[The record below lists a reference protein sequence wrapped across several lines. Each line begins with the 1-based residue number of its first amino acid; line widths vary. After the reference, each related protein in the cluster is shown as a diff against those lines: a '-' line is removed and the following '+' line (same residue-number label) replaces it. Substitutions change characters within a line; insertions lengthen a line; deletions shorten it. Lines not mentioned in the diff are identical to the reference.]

1 MDMKQ
6 IYGTLQQFFA
16 EGRMAEAEDYLIE
29 RMKQAQQI
37 ADYNSLIML
46 LNEMIG
52 LCRESGQ
59 KEKSL
64 AYGSQVIELMQQ
76 LDMQDS
82 EAYATTLLNVATA
95 CRAAGKHVEAYRFYM
110 EVFPLYEKWLA
121 PGDWHFASLYNN
133 MSLLFQETEEYE
145 RAAECQGKALAVL
158 DALPGRAF
166 EGAVTHANLATTLC
180 KIAEQE
186 GSEDIAVQAAKEAM
200 LAIRSF
206 EGLGVNDVH
215 SAAALAAYGDALML
229 LKQYEEACAFYADAM
244 ERIGRLVGR
253 GESYE
258 RVAEKAERAKMLAAV
273 QPDGKNAHPIG
284 ATAQEKGEEQRNG
297 LALSRAYFE
306 QVGKPMLTREFLEYF
321 DRMAIGLCGEGSEC
335 LGFDDAISTDHDFGP
350 GFAIWLS
357 DEDYTQIGA
366 QLQAAYDALPREWN
380 GVRRTESAQGAG
392 RVGVSTYARYF
403 DRILGIDHLPETEAE
418 WLYVNEYALRAAVSG
433 EIFHD
438 PEGTFSAML
447 AKLKDHYPEA
457 LCGRRKMQEFALFEQ
472 CGPYNYP
479 RMAGRGDMAAAN
491 LLLAQALEHA
501 AKVLYLSRKI
511 YAPHT
516 KWLLKGLYELPGC
529 GQAAELIRETA
540 ENMSAGQE
548 TVLANMQRLK
558 KLTQI
563 LGEEMKEQLVDE
575 IVKMEWEAF
584 DHVKNEGGRAGC
596 QDDWMTFEIM
606 RKSQYLT
613 WTTEM
618 LMQYREDFAASTAKG
633 WNPITEKYARMMEST
648 APEEYEKLRE
658 NLPVIPEEKKE
669 IMEGIIAIQVA
680 WMEAFTKEY
689 PKVAGN
695 ARSIHTHEDTPY
707 STSYETYLRG
717 ELGTY
722 SDTMLLLYGAFVAG
736 LAKEGKNL
744 AYLTMEHT
752 VHMYGYADIGTAE
765 QKMW

>member
-6 IYGTLQQFFA
+6 IYIKLQQFFA
-16 EGRMAEAEDYLIE
+16 EGKTAEAEDFLIE
-29 RMKQAQQI
+29 MMQQAQQI
-37 ADYNSLIML
+37 GDYNSLIIL

-59 KEKSL
+59 KDKSL
-64 AYGSQVIELMQQ
+64 AYGGQVLQLMQQ
-76 LDMQDS
+76 LGMQDS

-95 CRAAGKHVEAYRFYM
+95 CRAAGKHVEAYQFYM
-110 EVFPLYEKWLA
+110 EVFPLYEKWLE

-133 MSLLFQETEEYE
+133 MSLLFQETGEYE
-145 RAAECQGKALAVL
+145 RAAECQGKALSVL
-158 DALPGRAF
+158 DAIPGRAF

-180 KIAEQE
+180 QISEQE
-186 GSEDIAVQAAKEAM
+186 GSGDIAGQAAEEAM
-200 LAIRSF
+200 LAIRTF
-206 EGLGVNDVH
+206 EKLGVTDVH
-215 SAAALAAYGDALML
+215 SAAALAAYADAMML
-229 LKQYEEACAFYADAM
+229 LEEYKTAVRYYTEAM
-244 ERIGRLVGR
+244 ERIERLVGR
-253 GESYE
+253 TESYE
-258 RVAEKAERAKMLAAV
+258 RVAEKAERAKEYSRMSGLELA
-273 QPDGKNAHPIG
+273 
-284 ATAQEKGEEQRNG
+284 R
-297 LALSRAYFE
+297 LYFE
-306 QVGKPMLTREFLEYF
+306 QIGKPMLTEKFPEYF
-321 DRMAIGLCGEGSEC
+321 DRMAIGLCGEGSDC
-335 LGFDDAISTDHDFGP
+335 LGFDDAVSADHDFGP

-357 DEDYTQIGA
+357 EEDYVQIGER
-366 QLQAAYDALPREWN
+366 LQEAYDALPKEWN
-380 GVRRTESAQGAG
+380 GYRRLESAQGAG
-392 RVGVSTYARYF
+392 RTGVSTYARYF
-403 DRILGIDHLPETEAE
+403 ERILGLNHLPETEAE
-418 WLYVNEYALRAAVSG
+418 WIYVEEYALRAAVSG
-433 EIFHD
+433 EVFHD
-438 PEGTFSAML
+438 PKGIFSGMIK
-447 AKLKDHYPEA
+447 KLKEHYPEK
-457 LCGRRKMQEFALFEQ
+457 LCKQKKMQEYALFEQ
-472 CGPYNYP
+472 CGVYNYP
-479 RMAGRGDMAAAN
+479 RMTGRGDMAAAN

-516 KWLLKGLYELPGC
+516 KWIFRGLDELPGC
-529 GQAAELIRETA
+529 EQAAALIREIA

-548 TVLANMQRLK
+548 TVLANRERLK

-563 LGEEMKEQLVDE
+563 LGEGMKEQLVDE

-584 DHVKNEGGRAGC
+584 DHVKNEGGRASC
-596 QDDWMTFEIM
+596 QDNWLTFEIM

-618 LMQYREDFAASTAKG
+618 LMQYRDDFAANTAKG

-658 NLPVIPEEKKE
+658 TLPEISEEKTE

-680 WMEAFTKEY
+680 WMEAFAAKY

-695 ARSIHTHEDTPY
+695 ARSIHTYEDTPY
-707 STSYETYLRG
+707 NTSYETYLRG
-717 ELGTY
+717 EMGTY

-752 VHMYGYADIGTAE
+752 VHMYGYADVETAE